1 MIVRALRMLA
11 IVWVA
16 AIAARY
22 LDTVRKSLRDPI
34 NSGKDLQWMA
44 LVLALVALIAVSLA
58 WNRAKAFRIWTAILG
73 STAIAILLLS
83 GSLVPAL
90 MTLWVMTAATL
101 LGDRLL
107 VKLGLDSRDNLCER
121 FVIAFPIGIAAF
133 ATFTFALALLR
144 LFNSTI
150 VWSAFLILTL
160 VELRPA
166 LRLARHFRTRVRG
179 GEKFF
184 AVVPEAP
191 FLILLM
197 AFAAVR
203 NLTWSVVPEVEF
215 DALNMRLSVPKM
227 FLAAGRFVD
236 FPDIWHSYFVHLL
249 EYVHGFCMA
258 LHGEAIAKLVVF
270 VIGIAAAASVYSLG
284 RLVFSPAVGLWAAAF
299 FYTTPLVSWGTGTA
313 YNDNAVAQFVT
324 ASLVAFLLWYRSQIS
339 GWIIVSGLL
348 AGGAIAIKLNA
359 VYAVIPLGI
368 ALLVIVGSRRIPAGR
383 RFRTVASFA
392 IVVFLVAAPWYLVVY
407 ILTGNPV
414 FPLMNGIFRSP
425 FWPLNN
431 TLMNAAEF
439 GIGNS
444 PAALLRLPFR
454 VTFDTIR
461 FGEVLPRGSLGPL
474 LLILIPLGLFKL
486 RENREARIVTLVVI
500 VYLVLWGYTFQ
511 YGRYYTAIIP
521 GLAIVALGGFL
532 LSAPGFYERS
542 RRVVLAALLVAQI
555 VLLPLLYWRI
565 PERFPLDFAF
575 GREDRESFLRS
586 KLGGYGAAKY
596 LNASVQ
602 PGEKVLA
609 VGFEHLRFYMKP
621 PLMTYIEARRPG
633 VLSRAMQLKPGEELS
648 RILLEGNIAYVLVHP
663 QDLLV
668 SGPYY
673 PYASPEFLNTYATLE
688 YSDSE
693 TKVYRLK
700 R

>member
-1 MIVRALRMLA
+1 MIVRALRILA

-34 NSGKDLQWMA
+34 NSGKDLQWMVFV
-44 LVLALVALIAVSLA
+44 LVLVALIAGSLV
-58 WNRAKAFRIWTAILG
+58 WNRAKAFRIWAAILA

-90 MTLWVMTAATL
+90 MALWVVMAATL

-107 VKLGLDSRDNLCER
+107 VKLQLESRDNPCDR
-121 FVIAFPIGIAAF
+121 FVIAFPLGLTAF
-133 ATFTFALALLR
+133 GTFTFALALLG

-150 VWSAFLILTL
+150 VWVSFLTL
-160 VELRPA
+160 TLLELRPA
-166 LRLARHFRTRVRG
+166 LRLAHHFRTRVRS

-184 AVVPEAP
+184 EVIPEAP
-191 FLILLM
+191 FLILVM

-249 EYVHGFCMA
+249 EYVHGFSLA
-258 LHGEAIAKLVVF
+258 LHSEAAAKLVVAF
-270 VIGIAAAASVYSLG
+270 IGIAAAVSVYSLG

-313 YNDNAVAQFVT
+313 YNDNGVAQFVT
-324 ASLVAFLLWYRSQIS
+324 GSLVAFVLWYRSQKS
-339 GWIIVSGLL
+339 GWIIASGLL
-348 AGGAIAIKLNA
+348 AGAAIGIKLNA
-359 VYAVIPLGI
+359 LYAAVPLGMT
-368 ALLVIVGSRRIPAGR
+368 LLAIVAARRMPAGR

-392 IVVFLVAAPWYLVVY
+392 IVAFLVAAPWYLVVY

-414 FPLMNGIFRSP
+414 FPLMNGVFRSP

-431 TLMNAAEF
+431 TLMNAADF

-461 FGEVLPRGSLGPL
+461 FGEILPRGSLGPL
-474 LLILIPLGLFKL
+474 LLVFIPLGFLKL
-486 RENREARIVTLVVI
+486 RENREARIVAFVVC
-500 VYLVLWGYTFQ
+500 VYLLLWAYTFQ

-521 GLAIVALGGFL
+521 AFAIVALGGFL
-532 LSAPGFYERS
+532 LPAPGFYERS
-542 RRVVLAALLVAQI
+542 RRFVLAALLVAQI
-555 VLLPLLYWRI
+555 VLLPVLYWRI
-565 PERFPLDFAF
+565 PERFPLASAF
-575 GREDRESFLRS
+575 GQLDRESFLRRY
-586 KLGGYGAAKY
+586 LGGYGAAQY
-596 LNASVQ
+596 LDASVQ

-609 VGFEHLRFYMKP
+609 VGFEHLRLYMKP
-621 PLMTYIEARRPG
+621 PLITYIEARSPG
-633 VLSRAMQLKPGEELS
+633 ILSRAMQLKPGEELL
-648 RILLEGNIAYVLVHP
+648 RTLLQGNIAYVLLSP
-663 QDLLV
+663 RDLLV

-673 PYASPEFLNTYATLE
+673 PYASPEFLNAYATLE